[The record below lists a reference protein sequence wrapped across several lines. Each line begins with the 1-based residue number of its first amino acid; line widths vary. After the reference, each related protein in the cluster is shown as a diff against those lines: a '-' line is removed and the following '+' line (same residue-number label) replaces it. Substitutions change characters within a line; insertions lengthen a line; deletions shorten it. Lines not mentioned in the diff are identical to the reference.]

1 MQYVTCVVA
10 IRTITRSYPSALHHT
25 IEELLRVLYSV
36 VLDSLVK
43 MGLAVT
49 KMANGKLISCYV
61 TVVCMMLTL
70 YVQWF

>member
-1 MQYVTCVVA
+1 MQCVTCVVA
-10 IRTITRSYPSALHHT
+10 IRTITRSYPSALHHM

-43 MGLAVT
+43 MGLAAT
-49 KMANGKLISCYV
+49 KTANGKLISCYV